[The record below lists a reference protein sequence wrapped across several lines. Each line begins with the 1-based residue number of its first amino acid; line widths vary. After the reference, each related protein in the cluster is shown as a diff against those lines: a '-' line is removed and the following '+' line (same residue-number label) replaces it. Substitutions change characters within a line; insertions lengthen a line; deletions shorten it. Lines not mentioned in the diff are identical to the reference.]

1 MGLEAVPCVLR
12 SATNGGNSSSY
23 CTIGFLIRPSTSSTG
38 NATGQTIS
46 NASVSSTASVAVPSG
61 SIPKSLHVVPA
72 TIQKQSA
79 TLSTAAPKL
88 VVPSVLRIQPTPCTS
103 AHLAPP
109 APQSVHHPAP
119 PKPPPPPPI
128 QHHHLQP
135 QQQQPQHC
143 GTDGWLHAAP
153 RSNVSSGSFESPSPS
168 QVVPQ
173 MNVNESYDCQMPC
186 TSTTS
191 FFPPI
196 SSITQS
202 FSSGKSDIDLLQEM
216 AHHHVDLNPPIMHQQ
231 QSQLITDKTVMI
243 TSNHYAQQHNMTPP
257 PPPQQHQYHNSSPA
271 MMHIQDSST
280 CTPVQSNFQT
290 HMQVDLNGGMSSCHY
305 QHSYNVVADCS
316 PTADSGIQSIADSP
330 PADPFTPPTPY
341 IPPPPPITAVVN
353 KSKESTTDSTNYSDD
368 YSDMPRLIPFHQM
381 EAESSSPL
389 TEEPPL
395 FMTKTPPSDSD
406 IQKTTE
412 VDALLEDM
420 EKNSEQ
426 NHEAKAE
433 SQEKIKKES
442 GDDITKIAIT
452 PAMNVTDLVEQLMS
466 HMDAQ
471 QRKQFASAIQSKVA
485 TDDSTVVDSSTVSTT
500 ATITN
505 NLDNSSAVITTAD
518 TVTSVTVVP
527 TTKITTTINVAPTGD
542 NELMEIKESENEVAV
557 QTEFVDVSKARLCE
571 NESIEDKI
579 PEHRSGFPERKRKTR
594 KRKVEECRESVSEK
608 PARKMKRRE
617 VRQRSNNI
625 VIGCSNVTELVSGE
639 KTNINSL
646 KRRMQIPLSPKNLEA
661 ELQTEERKCKGRK
674 KQEGRKKFVA
684 EKKFPT
690 RKLEKKVID
699 EKVREGCQEFTGNV
713 TTGEPNT
720 HLECS
725 NENMVDQI
733 KEFRLDMKRKIN
745 EQLKIVIEQISRQ
758 FANLELNLGDRKH
771 WDLPWYRLNWK
782 EVTRRLIERNRLEK
796 SKREKNS
803 SKTYRIG
810 DKKLP
815 KSRKSDS
822 FATSATP
829 SSSKVCERS
838 RRSSGDY
845 IKLKQNVIVDAYPK
859 IEQMQCSCSSGCCGE
874 SDECLNRVVLMEC
887 GNSCPRN
894 ALCTN
899 KRLFRRECVERLRTF
914 QTMNGCGI
922 GVKTDVNIDKG
933 QFICEY
939 IGEVVS
945 METFNIRSRTDYR
958 YQRNHYALNLCP
970 GFVVDAYHK
979 GNIARFIN
987 HSCAPN
993 CEMQRWSVNGHYRI
1007 GLFALRGIHEGEE
1020 LTYDYN
1026 WDAFEFDDVTICCC
1040 GAPNCRHF
1048 LNKNVIMNN
1057 REKELVRKARLLL
1070 LRNVRKS
1077 AAFKLKKFRK
1087 ESRSRSRSRT
1097 SKTSLTIPATSNSDE
1112 QLEQLCQEVVM
1123 KFNDSKLASKKELKK
1138 LSSFITELREKHA
1151 STRTALEMLESIEI
1165 KINSLLGI
1173 SGRSLDRRKLD
1184 IWRANFASIKAKHS
1198 RQVRKFSK
1206 NDQQHHQSPKKSKT
1220 GPHRTLT
1227 AAIDYRYLDSPIP
1240 VGSYDHDSFSY
1251 LGVADANTDCV
1262 RCICGTTDDD
1272 GPMIQCE
1279 KCNFWLHEEC
1289 VFDEKPLDEVK
1300 DFICII
1306 CVRNAQRTSTASI
1319 PLRIQPDYN
1328 FKNCTYYRTLVNSR
1342 HLQVRLSETVYVQ
1355 KLENDNH
1362 KLILRRLV
1370 ECTKQSIPVTALIPA
1385 ELEDTDKKFC
1395 PVSFHRENVRCFRIE
1410 RLFSFEGHKF
1420 VFGFYYARPHEV
1432 YCEPGKL
1439 FHEKELFATSM
1450 YDTLPLDAVVG
1461 RCLALES
1468 NIYCLGRPK
1477 LPYYEEVDVYFV
1489 EYQTG
1494 KNSKFEKIPAKN
1506 QYYINTDPLIF
1517 SYFKQKLTIS
1527 RTFTPF
1533 VMEQDMKNFSRF
1545 NAAGHNNSAV
1555 DKRRQ
1560 RIANLEV
1567 VLQHL
1572 PIAGKNR
1579 EPLKAISCSSDKLSR
1594 QKRLRQLCN

>member
-12 SATNGGNSSSY
+12 SAANGGNSSSY
-23 CTIGFLIRPSTSSTG
+23 CTIGFLIRPSTSST
-38 NATGQTIS
+38 NNTTGQTVS
-46 NASVSSTASVAVPSG
+46 NATVSTTASVTVPSG
-61 SIPKSLHVVPA
+61 SVPKSLHVVPA

-79 TLSTAAPKL
+79 AIATSAPKL

-109 APQSVHHPAP
+109 VLQPVHHPTP
-119 PKPPPPPPI
+119 PKPPPSI

-135 QQQQPQHC
+135 QQQQQPQHC
-143 GTDGWLHAAP
+143 STDGWLHAAP

-173 MNVNESYDCQMPC
+173 MNLNESYDCQMPC

-202 FSSGKSDIDLLQEM
+202 FSSGKSDIDLLQDM
-216 AHHHVDLNPPIMHQQ
+216 THVDFNPPILRQQ
-231 QSQLITDKTVMI
+231 QSQHLIDKTVMI
-243 TSNHYAQQHNMTPP
+243 TPNHYAQQHNMTPP
-257 PPPQQHQYHNSSPA
+257 PPPQQHHYHNTAPPV
-271 MMHIQDSST
+271 MHIQDSSV
-280 CTPVQSNFQT
+280 CTPVQASYQA
-290 HMQVDLNGGMSSCHY
+290 HMQVDINGGISSCHY
-305 QHSYNVVADCS
+305 QSNYNVVTNCS
-316 PTADSGIQSIADSP
+316 PIADSGIQSIADSP

-341 IPPPPPITAVVN
+341 IPPPSMTTTVSKN
-353 KSKESTTDSTNYSDD
+353 KVPQSTGNSMSYSDD
-368 YSDMPRLIPFHQM
+368 YSDMPHLIPFHQM
-381 EAESSSPL
+381 EAESGSPL
-389 TEEPPL
+389 TEEPPP
-395 FMTKTPPSDSD
+395 FMTKAPLPDSVVL
-406 IQKTTE
+406 KTAE
-412 VDALLEDM
+412 VEDTLM
-420 EKNSEQ
+420 EDEGKNTEQ
-426 NHEAKAE
+426 NGETVAV
-433 SQEKIKKES
+433 SQEKTKKES
-442 GDDITKIAIT
+442 DDNIPKIAIT

-466 HMDAQ
+466 HMDPQ

-485 TDDSTVVDSSTVSTT
+485 VDDITAIDSSTVVT
-500 ATITN
+500 TIT
-505 NLDNSSAVITTAD
+505 TTTTT
-518 TVTSVTVVP
+518 TVTSTPYGGASNVA
-527 TTKITTTINVAPTGD
+527 TTTTDITSVPNMTTTTD
-542 NELMEIKESENEVAV
+542 NATTIHDDKLMELLPKEPEHEVAA
-557 QTEFVDVSKARLCE
+557 QTEINGSKARSCE
-571 NESIEDKI
+571 GHDVESEI
-579 PEHRSGFPERKRKTR
+579 PELRSEVPERRRRTR
-594 KRKVEECRESVSEK
+594 KRKMEVCSEPVSGK
-608 PARKMKRRE
+608 LARKMKRRE
-617 VRQRSNNI
+617 VPND
-625 VIGCSNVTELVSGE
+625 VVVECSNVELDLSE
-639 KTNINSL
+639 KINANSM
-646 KRRMQIPLSPKNLEA
+646 KGQIPLSLRNLEA
-661 ELQTEERKCKGRK
+661 EVQTEERKCKERK
-674 KQEGRKKFVA
+674 KQERKKFIA

-690 RKLEKKVID
+690 GKLEKK
-699 EKVREGCQEFTGNV
+699 KVTYEEIPEGYQEFAGGV
-713 TTGEPNT
+713 DSAEPNVS
-720 HLECS
+720 LEFPA
-725 NENMVDQI
+725 ENMANQI
-733 KEFRLDMKRKIN
+733 KELHLDMKRKIN
-745 EQLKIVIEQISRQ
+745 EKLKIVIEQIGRQ
-758 FANLELNLGDRKH
+758 FANLELNLGDRRH
-771 WDLPWYRLNWK
+771 WDLPWYHLNWK

-796 SKREKNS
+796 SKEKNGL
-803 SKTYRIG
+803 KTCRIG
-810 DKKLP
+810 ERKLQ
-815 KSRKSDS
+815 KLRKSDS
-822 FATSATP
+822 FVASVTP
-829 SSSKVCERS
+829 SSSKMCEKS
-838 RRSSGDY
+838 RRSLGDY

-887 GNSCPRN
+887 GSSCPRN

-945 METFNIRSRTDYR
+945 METFNTRSRTDYC

-970 GFVVDAYHK
+970 GFVVDAYRK

-993 CEMQRWSVNGHYRI
+993 CEMQRWSVNGYYRI
-1007 GLFALRGIHEGEE
+1007 GLFSLRRIHEGEE

-1057 REKELVRKARLLL
+1057 REKELARNTRLLL
-1070 LRNVRKS
+1070 LRNVQKS
-1077 AAFKLKKFRK
+1077 AACKLKKFRK
-1087 ESRSRSRSRT
+1087 GSRSRSRT
-1097 SKTSLTIPATSNSDE
+1097 SKTSLTNPSTINGDVH
-1112 QLEQLCQEVVM
+1112 LEQLCQEVVM
-1123 KFNDSKLASKKELKK
+1123 KFNDSKVASKKQLKK
-1138 LSSFITELREKHA
+1138 LSNFVTELLEQHT
-1151 STRTALEMLESIEI
+1151 STQTVLEMLESIEL
-1165 KINSLLGI
+1165 KVNSLLSK
-1173 SGRSLDRRKLD
+1173 SGKPLDRRKLD
-1184 IWRANFASIKAKHS
+1184 VWRTSFASIKAKHS
-1198 RQVRKFSK
+1198 RQARKYGKS
-1206 NDQQHHQSPKKSKT
+1206 DYQQHHQSRRKSKT
-1220 GPHRTLT
+1220 GPHRTLA
-1227 AAIDYRYLDSPIP
+1227 AAINYRYLDSPIP
-1240 VGSYDHDSFSY
+1240 VGSYDQDSFSY
-1251 LGVADANTDCV
+1251 LSIADANTDCV

-1289 VFDEKPLDEVK
+1289 VFDEKPSDEIK
-1300 DFICII
+1300 DFVCII
-1306 CVRNAQRTSTASI
+1306 CFRNAQRTSTASI

-1328 FKNCTYYRTLVNSR
+1328 FKNCTYYRTLVNIR

-1370 ECTKQSIPVTALIPA
+1370 ECTKQSGPVADVIPTK
-1385 ELEDTDKKFC
+1385 LEEIDKEFY
-1395 PVSFHRENVRCFRIE
+1395 PVSFHRKDVRCFRIE

-1468 NIYCLGRPK
+1468 SIYCLGRPK
-1477 LPYYEEVDVYFV
+1477 LPHYEEADVYFV

-1494 KNSKFEKIPAKN
+1494 KNSKFEKVPAKN

-1517 SYFKQKLTIS
+1517 SRFKQKLTIS

-1533 VMEQDMKNFSRF
+1533 VMEQNMKNFFRS
-1545 NAAGHNNSAV
+1545 NSIEH
-1555 DKRRQ
+1555 DNCIIERRRQ
-1560 RIANLEV
+1560 QAANLEI
-1567 VLQHL
+1567 VLQNL
-1572 PIAGKNR
+1572 PIMGKRR
-1579 EPLKAISCSSDKLSR
+1579 EPLKAISCSSDKLSKQR
-1594 QKRLRQLCN
+1594 RLRQFRH